1 MTKNRKFLATAAT
14 AAVVVSSVAPTA
26 SAANFQDVTDR
37 YKDAVDFVIS
47 KGGKGLNANSF
58 GTSSEIKRVD
68 AAVLLAKVLGLNTQ
82 TAPASGFKDV
92 PARAEGAVNALKAA
106 GITSGKTKTTFDSN
120 SSITR
125 GELAIWLHKGFGLKG
140 NSSMEFKDVTP
151 MYKNAVQ
158 ALAANGVTKG
168 ITEDEFGVNLNAK
181 RGDYAIFLHKSALV
195 KENMVEAVSVESV
208 NNNTIRVKVKGPL
221 ENVQPTDFTFDG
233 GLKVEAAKILP
244 VPADGVYT
252 TVELTTSVQ
261 ESGKTYKLLS
271 FNGKS
276 VIGDITFKAPQ
287 APNPGTPSNPGTPTD
302 PPAENFN
309 LSLMHTNDTHANIDN
324 AAKRATAIKEYEA
337 GHPDALLLD
346 AGDVFS
352 GTLYFNKFQGQA
364 DLELM
369 NYMGYDAMTFG
380 NHEFD
385 LGSTPEGHQA
395 LSEFVKGAD
404 FPFVSSNVD
413 FSKDSHFD
421 DIFNTEEVESN
432 PEDGQIYNAIVKEVE
447 GEKIG
452 ILGLTTEE
460 TAGIS
465 SPGSVEFQNYIEEAQ
480 KAVDAFEEQ
489 GINKII
495 ALTHIGYDDNPAFDN
510 DLELAK
516 AVDGIDV
523 IVGGHSHTF
532 LGADSRIAS
541 TYKPVLDTHGY
552 EPTVIV
558 TAYQYSTFLGTLDV
572 EFDKDGKIINH
583 TGNMVD
589 ISTKAAD
596 AGAAAILKPYADEVK
611 TLKEQPTGAT
621 AAVELVQ
628 TKNDQ
633 AVVRNQETNLGN
645 LIADGMLRKAK
656 QYNANTVIA
665 LQNGGGIRASI
676 NSGEI
681 TVGELITTLPFGNTL
696 ATMTLTGAEVKTALE
711 QSVSLAPGLNGGFLQ
726 VSGLK
731 IKYDS
736 TKEAGNRVTSVEVK
750 NTDGNWEA
758 LNLTKNY
765 VVATNAFTAKGGD
778 SYKVF
783 EKAYKEGRV
792 TDLGLTDWE
801 VLREYVQEL
810 GVVNP
815 AVEGRIVDIAT
826 TQQPVSVPGSEFS
839 GTAAEPKV
847 YEGDVVVDVSNVSKL
862 EYAVVKG
869 DLTISGDASVD
880 MVNVDVEGEI
890 FFE

>member
-14 AAVVVSSVAPTA
+14 AAVVVSAVAPTA

-47 KGGKGLNANSF
+47 KGGKGLNAYSF

-140 NSSMEFKDVTP
+140 SSSMEFKDVTP

-208 NNNTIRVKVKGPL
+208 NNTTIRVKVKGQL
-221 ENVQPTDFTFDG
+221 ENVLTTDFSFDG

-244 VPADGVYT
+244 SAPADGDYT

-276 VIGDITFKAPQ
+276 VIGDITFKTPQ

-385 LGSTPEGHQA
+385 LGSTPEGHEA
-395 LSEFVKGAD
+395 LSDFVKGAD

-432 PEDGQIYNAIVKEVE
+432 PEDGQIYNAIVKEVD

-465 SPGSVEFQNYIEEAQ
+465 SPGSVEFQDYIEEAQ

-510 DLELAK
+510 DQELAK

-532 LGADSRIAS
+532 LGTESRDAA
-541 TYKPVLDTHGY
+541 TYKPVVDTHGD

-572 EFDKDGKIINH
+572 EFDKDGKVVGH
-583 TGNMVD
+583 AGKLVD
-589 ISTKAAD
+589 ISKKTDD

-621 AAVELVQ
+621 ASVELVQ
-628 TKNDQ
+628 NIGGQ

-645 LIADGMLRKAK
+645 LIADGMLSKAK
-656 QYNANTVIA
+656 QYNEDAVIA
-665 LQNGGGIRASI
+665 FQNGGGIRASI
-676 NSGEI
+676 NRGEI

-696 ATMTLTGAEVKTALE
+696 ATMTLKGAEVKTALE
-711 QSVSLAPGLNGGFLQ
+711 QSVSQAPGLNGGFLQ

-731 IKYDS
+731 FTYDAS
-736 TKEAGNRVTSVEVK
+736 KEANNRVTSVTVQDK
-750 NTDGNWEA
+750 DGNWEA
-758 LNLTKNY
+758 LNLDNDY

-801 VLREYVQEL
+801 VLQEYVKEL
-810 GVVNP
+810 GTVNP
-815 AVEGRIVDIAT
+815 SVEGRIVQVVEA
-826 TQQPVSVPGSEFS
+826 SGFS
-839 GTAAEPKV
+839 GTESAPKV
-847 YEGDVVVDVSNVSKL
+847 YSGNVTVDVTGVDKL
-862 EYAVVKG
+862 EHAHVTGNLYIK
-869 DLTISGDASVD
+869 GDASSIEFNNVEVD
-880 MVNVDVEGEI
+880 GETE
-890 FFE
+890 FLD

>member
-14 AAVVVSSVAPTA
+14 AAVVVSAVAPTA

-47 KGGKGLNANSF
+47 KGGKGLNAYSF

-195 KENMVEAVSVESV
+195 KENMVEVVSVESV
-208 NNNTIRVKVKGPL
+208 NSTTLRVKVKGQL
-221 ENVQPTDFTFDG
+221 ANVQASDFVFDG

-244 VPADGVYT
+244 STAAEDVYT

-261 ESGKTYKLLS
+261 EPGKTYKLTS
-271 FNGKS
+271 FDGKP
-276 VIGDITFKAPQ
+276 VIGDVTFKAPG
-287 APNPGTPSNPGTPTD
+287 ATNPGTPTT
-302 PPAENFN
+302 PPVENNNFN
-309 LSLMHTNDTHANIDN
+309 LSLMHTNDTHANLDN
-324 AAKRATAIKEYEA
+324 AAKRATAIKEFEA
-337 GHPDALLLD
+337 GHPDALLVD

-352 GTLYFNKFQGQA
+352 GTLYFNKFQGEA

-385 LGSTPEGHQA
+385 LGSTPEGHEA
-395 LSEFVKGAD
+395 LSKFVEGAD

-413 FSKDSHFD
+413 FPKDSYFD
-421 DIFNTEEVESN
+421 DIFNTEEVTSD
-432 PEDGQIYNAIVKEVE
+432 PQDGQIYNAIVKEVD
-447 GEKIG
+447 GQKVG

-465 SPGSVEFQNYIEEAQ
+465 SPGSVEFQNYIQEAQ
-480 KAVDAFEEQ
+480 KAVDAFEDQ
-489 GINKII
+489 GINKVI

-532 LGADSRIAS
+532 LGTDSRNAS
-541 TYKPVLDTHGY
+541 TYKPVVDTTGE

-572 EFDKDGKIINH
+572 EFDSQGKVVNH
-583 TGNMVD
+583 TGKLID
-589 ISTKAAD
+589 IATKAED
-596 AGAAAILKPYADEVK
+596 AGAAKILKPYADVVK
-611 TLKEQPTGAT
+611 TIKEQPAGAT

-628 TKNDQ
+628 SKDG
-633 AVVRNQETNLGN
+633 AAIVRNQETNLGN
-645 LIADGMLRKAK
+645 LIADGMLKKAK
-656 QYNANTVIA
+656 QYDANTVIA
-665 LQNGGGIRASI
+665 FQNGGGIRAPI
-676 NSGEI
+676 NAGEI
-681 TVGELITTLPFGNTL
+681 TVGELLTTLPFGNTL
-696 ATMTLTGAEVKTALE
+696 ATMTLKGDEVKAALE

-731 IKYDS
+731 VKYDS

-758 LNLTKNY
+758 LNLTKDY

-778 SYKVF
+778 NYKVF
-783 EKAYKEGRV
+783 EAAYKQGRV
-792 TDLGLTDWE
+792 TDLGLADWE
-801 VLREYVQEL
+801 VLQEYVQEL
-810 GVVNP
+810 VTVNP
-815 AVEGRIVDIAT
+815 SVEGRIVDIST
-826 TQQPVSVPGSEFS
+826 NQQPISVPGSEFS
-839 GTAAEPKV
+839 GSTSEPKV
-847 YEGDVVVDVSNVSKL
+847 YEGDVSVDATNVSKL
-862 EYAVVKG
+862 ENAVVKG
-869 DLTISGDASVD
+869 DLTVAGNTSVTFS
-880 MVNVDVEGEI
+880 NVEVEGET

>member
-14 AAVVVSSVAPTA
+14 AAVVVSAVAPTA

-47 KGGKGLNANSF
+47 KGGKGLNAYSF

-168 ITEDEFGVNLNAK
+168 TTEDEFGVNLNAK
-181 RGDYAIFLHKSALV
+181 RGDYAIFLHKSAMV
-195 KENMVEAVSVESV
+195 MENMVEAVSVESV
-208 NNNTIRVKVKGPL
+208 NNTTIRVKVKGQL
-221 ENVQPTDFTFDG
+221 ENVLTTDFSFDG

-244 VPADGVYT
+244 SAPADGDYT

-352 GTLYFNKFQGQA
+352 GTLYFNKFQGEA
-364 DLELM
+364 DLKLM

-395 LSEFVKGAD
+395 LAEFVQGAD

-432 PEDGQIYNAIVKEVE
+432 PEDGQIYNAIVKEVD

-465 SPGSVEFQNYIEEAQ
+465 SPGSVEFQDYIEEAQ
-480 KAVDAFEEQ
+480 KAVDEFEEQ

-510 DLELAK
+510 DQELAK
-516 AVDGIDV
+516 AVDGIDI

-532 LGADSRIAS
+532 LGSNSRDAS
-541 TYKPVLDTHGY
+541 TYKPVLDTHGV

-572 EFDKDGKIINH
+572 EFDKDGKVVGH
-583 TGNMVD
+583 AGKLVD
-589 ISTKAAD
+589 VASKTED

-621 AAVELVQ
+621 ASVELVQ
-628 TKNDQ
+628 NIGGQ

-645 LIADGMLRKAK
+645 LIADGMLSKAK
-656 QYNANTVIA
+656 DYNEDAVIA
-665 LQNGGGIRASI
+665 FQNGGGIRASI
-676 NSGEI
+676 DSGEI

-696 ATMTLTGAEVKTALE
+696 ATMKLTGAEVKTALE
-711 QSVSLAPGLNGGFLQ
+711 QSVSQAPGLNGGFLQ

-731 IKYDS
+731 FTYDAS
-736 TKEAGNRVTSVEVK
+736 KEANDRVTSVMVQTK
-750 NTDGNWEA
+750 DGNWEA
-758 LNLTKNY
+758 LNLEKEY

-778 SYKVF
+778 NYKVF
-783 EKAYKEGRV
+783 ENAYKEGRV

-801 VLREYVQEL
+801 VLQEYVKEL
-810 GVVNP
+810 GTVNP
-815 AVEGRIVDIAT
+815 SVEGRIVQVVEA
-826 TQQPVSVPGSEFS
+826 SGFS
-839 GTAAEPKV
+839 GTEAAPKV
-847 YEGDVVVDVSNVSKL
+847 YSGNVTVDVTGVDKL
-862 EYAVVKG
+862 EHAHVKG
-869 DLTISGDASVD
+869 NLYIKGDASSIEFN
-880 MVNVDVEGEI
+880 NVDVDGETE
-890 FFE
+890 FLD